1 MKYNLFIR
9 ISRRVFIMYY
19 TFTRSLWPP
28 NIQGQLHYESL
39 IQNNANECNIRLYS
53 NTGSTCIY
61 IRWEHCECIFFV
73 NFIFYFFIYDVLL
86 LYINESFCYKVENV
100 VFNNF
105 MSGVL
110 CLTLSLLNYCI
121 SGEFNM
127 YLVTTKRQFWKRFIF
142 RLYVILCLYYSDFKF
157 IK

>member
-1 MKYNLFIR
+1 MITGSPCIYVDIFIR
-9 ISRRVFIMYY
+9 RER
-19 TFTRSLWPP
+19 
-28 NIQGQLHYESL
+28 
-39 IQNNANECNIRLYS
+39 
-53 NTGSTCIY
+53 
-61 IRWEHCECIFFV
+61 CECIFFLK
-73 NFIFYFFIYDVLL
+73 YFFFVLYDVLL

-127 YLVTTKRQFWKRFIF
+127 YLVTTERHIIQFLKKIYF
-142 RLYVILCLYYSDFKF
+142 
-157 IK
+157 

>member
-1 MKYNLFIR
+1 
-9 ISRRVFIMYY
+9 MYY

-39 IQNNANECNIRLYS
+39 IQNNANECNIRLYVWS
-53 NTGSTCIY
+53 RAHRAYIY
-61 IRWEHCECIFFV
+61 SRRALWV
-73 NFIFYFFIYDVLL
+73 YFFFYNFFFHIYDVLL

-127 YLVTTKRQFWKRFIF
+127 YLVTTKRHINSVSRKRFIF
-142 RLYVILCLYYSDFKF
+142 RLYVILCLRCSGFK
-157 IK
+157 INWVIAN